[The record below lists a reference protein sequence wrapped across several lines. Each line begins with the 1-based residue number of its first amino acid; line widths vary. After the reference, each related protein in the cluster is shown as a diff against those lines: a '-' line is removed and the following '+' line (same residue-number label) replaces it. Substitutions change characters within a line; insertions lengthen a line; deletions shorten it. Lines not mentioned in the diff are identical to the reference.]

1 MRGPR
6 SAEKAAALLRPNS
19 TLFLDSGSTA
29 TAVARCLPDEPMLI
43 YTSGLTCAAELARLE
58 KPRVALPGGTLNRFS
73 MSVCGI
79 QSVLELGGINFDWF
93 FLGVTS
99 YSPDTGFT
107 CGVEEEAR
115 LKQAVL
121 RRAERT
127 AVLLDRSKI
136 GLKSTFHICGLPEV
150 DFIVSDGE
158 LPQGFLQ
165 ACAENGVTV
174 ICPPSRT
181 RADTGTHRF
190 ARLRGQRQRDGPPDC
205 KSRCSGSIC
214 NNMQVFTGFLRRK
227 NCFPTIS
234 VDFMQFA

>member
-1 MRGPR
+1 M
-6 SAEKAAALLRPNS
+6 
-19 TLFLDSGSTA
+19 
-29 TAVARCLPDEPMLI
+29 ARCLPDEPMLI

-174 ICPPSRT
+174 I
-181 RADTGTHRF
+181 
-190 ARLRGQRQRDGPPDC
+190 
-205 KSRCSGSIC
+205 
-214 NNMQVFTGFLRRK
+214 
-227 NCFPTIS
+227 
-234 VDFMQFA
+234 